1 MKKYSICFFALYF
14 FCFALMLLTYPKDSK
29 SIMSGETAALEADAE
44 ADGSRT
50 SENGYFAILDG
61 DSILFYRVVQEN
73 TLCSIPLSETNLT
86 DEEREKLL
94 EGIYFDQAEDFY
106 CYLESITS

>member
-14 FCFALMLLTYPKDSK
+14 FCFALMLLTYPKDSG
-29 SIMSGETAALEADAE
+29 STLSAETAAVEADAE
-44 ADGSRT
+44 ADGSRMT
-50 SENGYFAILDG
+50 ENGYFALLDG

-73 TLCSIPLSETNLT
+73 TFRSVPLSETNLT

-94 EGIYFDQAEDFY
+94 GGIYFAQPEDFY